1 MTVSAA
7 ALNSTVLSGGH
18 PRRFIAMLVFVLGA
32 LSATAPIAI
41 DLYLPAFPAMADA
54 LGAPESRIQL
64 TLTSMMIGMGVGQ
77 AFIGPLSD
85 RFGRRAPLLI
95 GMSVFTL
102 ASLACA
108 VTTSADLLIAMRF
121 LQGLSG
127 AAGVVVARAVI
138 RDHFEGDDMT
148 RFTAKM
154 MFVTMLAPML
164 GPIVGAQL
172 IRFGPWPTVFV
183 FMAVLSGLSTFLVW
197 KFLPESL
204 PARER
209 RSMGMREFG
218 SSLGTL
224 VRDAR
229 FIAPTLVVI
238 MNFSMLFTYVST
250 FSFISQEELGASP
263 GFYSLLFAAG
273 TLALLAG
280 NQTNMILIDR
290 SEPHQRMIWGMAIS
304 LTGVAWIAGVQFAG
318 AENLWT
324 IPTGIVLMMFGC
336 GVVFPN
342 AGAAA
347 MSSQPPQIAGTASA
361 FMGSLQMGAGGVMP
375 ALATLGGVTLGS
387 MTLGLSVYAVATAL
401 AVVWT
406 IRVYRSE
413 AAPVAA

>member
-1 MTVSAA
+1 MPPVTAP
-7 ALNSTVLSGGH
+7 GH
-18 PRRFIAMLVFVLGA
+18 SRRFIATMVFVLGA

-54 LGAPESRIQL
+54 LGTPESRIQL
-64 TLTSMMIGMGVGQ
+64 TLTAMMIGMGLGQ
-77 AFIGPLSD
+77 AVIGPLSD
-85 RFGRRAPLLI
+85 RIGRRKPLLI
-95 GMSVFTL
+95 GMAVFTL
-102 ASLACA
+102 TSLVCA
-108 VTTSADLLIAMRF
+108 IATSADLLIAMRF
-121 LQGLSG
+121 VQGLSG

-204 PARER
+204 PAEER
-209 RSMGMREFG
+209 RSMGAREFA

-238 MNFSMLFTYVST
+238 FNFSMLFTYVST
-250 FSFISQEELGASP
+250 FSFISQEELGASA
-263 GFYSLLFAAG
+263 GFFSLLFAMG

-280 NQTNMILIDR
+280 NQTNMLMIDR
-290 SEPHQRMIWGMAIS
+290 SLPHQRMIAGMSIS
-304 LTGVAWIAGVQFAG
+304 LAGVAWIAAVQLAG

-324 IPTGIVLMMFGC
+324 IPAGIVLMMFGC
-336 GVVFPN
+336 GVLFPN

-361 FMGSLQMGAGGVMP
+361 FMGSLQMGAGGAMP
-375 ALATLGGVTLGS
+375 ALATIGGVTLAN
-387 MTLGLSVYAVATAL
+387 MTWGLGVYATATAL

-406 IRVYRSE
+406 IAVYRRE
-413 AAPVAA
+413 RVASA

>member
-1 MTVSAA
+1 MSAA
-7 ALNSTVLSGGH
+7 AFMPPVAAPGH
-18 PRRFIAMLVFVLGA
+18 SRRFIATMVFVLGA

-41 DLYLPAFPAMADA
+41 DLSLPAFPAMAEA
-54 LGAPESRIQL
+54 LGSPESRIQL
-64 TLTSMMIGMGVGQ
+64 TLTSMMIGMGLGQ

-85 RFGRRAPLLI
+85 RIGRRKPLLI
-95 GMSVFTL
+95 GMMVFTVT
-102 ASLACA
+102 SLVCTVAQ
-108 VTTSADLLIAMRF
+108 SADLLIAMRF

-138 RDHFEGDDMT
+138 RDHFAGDDMT

-172 IRFGPWPTVFV
+172 IRFGPWQTVFV
-183 FMAVLSGLSTFLVW
+183 FMAALSVLTTFLVW

-204 PARER
+204 PAQER
-209 RSMGMREFG
+209 RAMGGREFAA
-218 SSLGTL
+218 SLWTL
-224 VRDAR
+224 IRDAR

-250 FSFISQEELGASP
+250 FSFISQNELGASA
-263 GFYSLLFAAG
+263 GFYSLLFALG

-280 NQTNMILIDR
+280 NQTNMLMIDR
-290 SEPHQRMIWGMAIS
+290 SESHQRMIVGMAIS
-304 LTGVAWIAGVQFAG
+304 LLGVAWIAGVQFAG

-324 IPTGIVLMMFGC
+324 VPAGIVLMMFGC

-361 FMGSLQMGAGGVMP
+361 FMGSLQMGAGGAMP
-375 ALATLGGVTLGS
+375 ALATIGGVTLAN
-387 MTLGLSVYAVATAL
+387 MTIGIGVYALATAA

-406 IRVYRSE
+406 ILVYRRE
-413 AAPVAA
+413 PVAAEA

>member
-1 MTVSAA
+1 MPPVAA
-7 ALNSTVLSGGH
+7 PGH
-18 PRRFIAMLVFVLGA
+18 SRRFIATMVFVLGA

-41 DLYLPAFPAMADA
+41 DLYLPAFPAMAEA
-54 LGAPESRIQL
+54 LGSPESRIQL
-64 TLTSMMIGMGVGQ
+64 TLTSMMIGMGLGQ

-85 RFGRRAPLLI
+85 RIGRRKPLLI
-95 GMSVFTL
+95 GMMVFTVT
-102 ASLACA
+102 SLVCTIAQ
-108 VTTSADLLIAMRF
+108 SADLLIAMRF

-138 RDHFEGDDMT
+138 RDHFAGDDMT

-172 IRFGPWPTVFV
+172 IRFGPWQTVFV
-183 FMAVLSGLSTFLVW
+183 FMAALSVLTTFLVW

-204 PARER
+204 PAQER
-209 RSMGMREFG
+209 RAMGGREFAA
-218 SSLGTL
+218 SLWTL
-224 VRDAR
+224 IRDAR

-250 FSFISQEELGASP
+250 FSFISQNELGASA
-263 GFYSLLFAAG
+263 GFYSLLFALG

-280 NQTNMILIDR
+280 NQTNMLMIDR
-290 SEPHQRMIWGMAIS
+290 SESHQRMIVGMAIS
-304 LTGVAWIAGVQFAG
+304 LLGVAWIAGVQFAG

-324 IPTGIVLMMFGC
+324 VPAGIVLMMFGC

-361 FMGSLQMGAGGVMP
+361 FMGSLQMGAGGAMP
-375 ALATLGGVTLGS
+375 ALATIGGVTLAN
-387 MTLGLSVYAVATAL
+387 MTIGIGVYALATAA

-406 IRVYRSE
+406 ILVYRRE
-413 AAPVAA
+413 PVAVEA

>member
-1 MTVSAA
+1 MPPVAA
-7 ALNSTVLSGGH
+7 SGH
-18 PRRFIAMLVFVLGA
+18 SRRFIATMVFVLGA

-54 LGAPESRIQL
+54 LGTPESRIQL
-64 TLTSMMIGMGVGQ
+64 TLTSMMIGMGIGQ
-77 AFIGPLSD
+77 AVIGPLSD
-85 RFGRRAPLLI
+85 RIGRRKPLLI
-95 GMSVFTL
+95 GMAVFTL
-102 ASLACA
+102 TSLVCA
-108 VTTSADLLIAMRF
+108 IATSADLLIAMRF
-121 LQGLSG
+121 VQGLSG

-204 PARER
+204 PAEER
-209 RSMGMREFG
+209 RSMGAREFA
-218 SSLGTL
+218 SSLGML

-238 MNFSMLFTYVST
+238 FNFSMLFTYVST
-250 FSFISQEELGASP
+250 FSFISQEELGASA
-263 GFYSLLFAAG
+263 GFFSLLFAIG

-280 NQTNMILIDR
+280 NQTNMLMIDR
-290 SEPHQRMIWGMAIS
+290 SRPHQRMIAGMSIS
-304 LTGVAWIAGVQFAG
+304 LAGVAWIAAVQLIG

-336 GVVFPN
+336 GVLFPN

-347 MSSQPPQIAGTASA
+347 MSSQAPQIAGTASA
-361 FMGSLQMGAGGVMP
+361 FMGSLQMGAGGAMP
-375 ALATLGGVTLGS
+375 ALATIGGVTLAN
-387 MTLGLSVYAVATAL
+387 MTWGLGVYATATAL

-406 IRVYRSE
+406 IAVYRRE
-413 AAPVAA
+413 RVAASA

>member
-1 MTVSAA
+1 MPPVAA
-7 ALNSTVLSGGH
+7 PGH
-18 PRRFIAMLVFVLGA
+18 SRRFIATMVFVLGA

-41 DLYLPAFPAMADA
+41 DLYLPAFPNMADA
-54 LGAPESRIQL
+54 LGSTESRIQL
-64 TLTSMMIGMGVGQ
+64 TLTSMMIGMGLGQ
-77 AFIGPLSD
+77 AVLGPLSD
-85 RFGRRAPLLI
+85 RFGRRKPLLI
-95 GMSVFTL
+95 GMAVFTL
-102 ASLACA
+102 TSLLCTVA
-108 VTTSADLLIAMRF
+108 TNADLLIAMRF
-121 LQGLSG
+121 VQGLSG

-138 RDHFEGDDMT
+138 RDHFAGDDMT

-172 IRFGPWPTVFV
+172 IRFGPWQLVFL
-183 FMAVLSGLSTFLVW
+183 FMAVLSALSTFLVW

-204 PARER
+204 PAKER
-209 RSMGMREFG
+209 RTMGGREFAA
-218 SSLGTL
+218 SLGTL

-250 FSFISQEELGASP
+250 FSFVSQEELGASA
-263 GFYSLLFAAG
+263 GFYSLLFAVG

-280 NQTNMILIDR
+280 NQANMLMIDR
-290 SEPHQRMIWGMAIS
+290 STPEQRMIVGMAIS
-304 LTGVAWIAGVQFAG
+304 LVGVAWLVAVQVVDA
-318 AENLWT
+318 ANLWT
-324 IPTGIVLMMFGC
+324 VPVGIVLMMLGC

-361 FMGSLQMGAGGVMP
+361 FMGSLQMGAGGAMP
-375 ALATLGGVTLGS
+375 ALATIGGVTLAS
-387 MTLGLSVYAVATAL
+387 MTMGIGVYALATAA

-406 IRVYRSE
+406 IRVYRRE
-413 AAPVAA
+413 PAVAAA

>member
-1 MTVSAA
+1 MSAA
-7 ALNSTVLSGGH
+7 AFIPPVAAPGH
-18 PRRFIAMLVFVLGA
+18 SRRFIATMVFVLGA

-54 LGAPESRIQL
+54 LGSPESRIQL
-64 TLTSMMIGMGVGQ
+64 TLTSMMIGMGLGQ

-85 RFGRRAPLLI
+85 RIGRRKPLLI
-95 GMSVFTL
+95 GMMVFTVT
-102 ASLACA
+102 SLVCTVAQ
-108 VTTSADLLIAMRF
+108 SADLLIVMRF
-121 LQGLSG
+121 IQGLSG

-138 RDHFEGDDMT
+138 RDHFAGDDMT

-172 IRFGPWPTVFV
+172 IRFGPWQTVFV
-183 FMAVLSGLSTFLVW
+183 FMAVLSVLTTFLVW
-197 KFLPESL
+197 RFLPESL
-204 PARER
+204 PAQER
-209 RSMGMREFG
+209 RAMGGREFAA
-218 SSLGTL
+218 SLWTL

-250 FSFISQEELGASP
+250 FSFISQNELGATA
-263 GFYSLLFAAG
+263 GFYSLLFALG

-280 NQTNMILIDR
+280 NQVNMLMIDH
-290 SEPHQRMIWGMAIS
+290 SESNQRMITGMAIS
-304 LTGVAWIAGVQFAG
+304 LAGVAWIAAVQFAG

-324 IPTGIVLMMFGC
+324 VPAGIVLMMFGC

-361 FMGSLQMGAGGVMP
+361 FMGSLQMGAGGAMP
-375 ALATLGGVTLGS
+375 ALATIGGVTLAN
-387 MTLGLSVYAVATAL
+387 MTIGLSVYAVATAA

-406 IRVYRSE
+406 IAVYRKE
-413 AAPVAA
+413 PAIA

>member
-1 MTVSAA
+1 MPPVAA
-7 ALNSTVLSGGH
+7 PGH
-18 PRRFIAMLVFVLGA
+18 SRRFIATMVFVLGA

-54 LGAPESRIQL
+54 LGSPESRIQL
-64 TLTSMMIGMGVGQ
+64 TLTSMMIGMGLGQ

-85 RFGRRAPLLI
+85 RIGRRKPLLI
-95 GMSVFTL
+95 GMMVFTVT
-102 ASLACA
+102 SLVCTVAQ
-108 VTTSADLLIAMRF
+108 SADLLIAMRF

-138 RDHFEGDDMT
+138 RDHFAGDDMT

-172 IRFGPWPTVFV
+172 IRFGPWQTVFV
-183 FMAVLSGLSTFLVW
+183 FMAALSVLTTFLVW

-204 PARER
+204 PAQER
-209 RSMGMREFG
+209 RAMGGREFAA
-218 SSLGTL
+218 SLWTL

-250 FSFISQEELGASP
+250 FSFISQNELGASA
-263 GFYSLLFAAG
+263 GFYSLLFALG

-280 NQTNMILIDR
+280 NQTNMLMIDR
-290 SEPHQRMIWGMAIS
+290 SESHQRMIVGMAIS
-304 LTGVAWIAGVQFAG
+304 LLGVAWIAGVQFAG

-324 IPTGIVLMMFGC
+324 VPAGIVLMMFGC

-361 FMGSLQMGAGGVMP
+361 FMGSLQMGAGGAMP
-375 ALATLGGVTLGS
+375 ALATIGGVTLVN
-387 MTLGLSVYAVATAL
+387 MTIGIGVYALATAA

-406 IRVYRSE
+406 ILVYRREPAAAE
-413 AAPVAA
+413 A

>member
-1 MTVSAA
+1 MSAA
-7 ALNSTVLSGGH
+7 AFIPPVAAPGH
-18 PRRFIAMLVFVLGA
+18 SRRFIATMVFVLGA

-54 LGAPESRIQL
+54 LGTPESRIQL
-64 TLTSMMIGMGVGQ
+64 TLTSMMVGMGLGQ

-85 RFGRRAPLLI
+85 RIGRRKPLLI
-95 GMSVFTL
+95 GMMVFTVT
-102 ASLACA
+102 SLVCTVAQ
-108 VTTSADLLIAMRF
+108 SADLLIAMRF
-121 LQGLSG
+121 IQGLSG

-138 RDHFEGDDMT
+138 RDHFAGDDMT

-164 GPIVGAQL
+164 GPVVGAQL
-172 IRFGPWPTVFV
+172 IRFGPWQTVFV
-183 FMAVLSGLSTFLVW
+183 FMAALSVLTTFLVW

-204 PARER
+204 PAQER
-209 RSMGMREFG
+209 RAMGGREFAA
-218 SSLGTL
+218 SLGTL

-250 FSFISQEELGASP
+250 FSFISQQELGASA
-263 GFYSLLFAAG
+263 GFFSLLFAVG

-280 NQTNMILIDR
+280 NQANMFMIDR
-290 SEPHQRMIWGMAIS
+290 SASHQRMVAGMAIS
-304 LTGVAWIAGVQFAG
+304 LAGVAWMAGVQFAD
-318 AENLWT
+318 AANLWT
-324 IPTGIVLMMFGC
+324 VPAGIVLMMFGC

-361 FMGSLQMGAGGVMP
+361 FMGATQMGAGGAMP
-375 ALATLGGVTLGS
+375 ALATIGGVTLAN
-387 MTLGLSVYAVATAL
+387 MTIGIAVYAVATAA

-406 IRVYRSE
+406 IAVYRKE
-413 AAPVAA
+413 PALA

>member
-1 MTVSAA
+1 MSAA
-7 ALNSTVLSGGH
+7 AFMPPAVADGH
-18 PRRFIAMLVFVLGA
+18 SRRFIATMVFVLGA

-41 DLYLPAFPAMADA
+41 DLYLPAFPAMAEA
-54 LGAPESRIQL
+54 FGTPESRIQL
-64 TLTSMMIGMGVGQ
+64 TLTSMMIGMGLGQ
-77 AFIGPLSD
+77 AVVGPLSD
-85 RFGRRAPLLI
+85 RFGRRKPLLI

-102 ASLACA
+102 ASLLCA
-108 VTTSADLLIAMRF
+108 VATSADLLIVLRF

-138 RDHFEGDDMT
+138 RDHFAGDDMT

-172 IRFGPWPTVFV
+172 IRFGPWQTVFV
-183 FMAVLSGLSTFLVW
+183 FMAVLSALSTFLVW

-204 PARER
+204 PAEER
-209 RSMGMREFG
+209 RSMTAREFG
-218 SSLGTL
+218 SALVTL
-224 VRDAR
+224 VRDAH
-229 FIAPTLVVI
+229 FIAPTIAVL

-263 GFYSLLFAAG
+263 GFFSLLFAVG

-280 NQTNMILIDR
+280 NQANMMAIDR
-290 SEPHQRMIWGMAIS
+290 TRSSSRMITGMAIS
-304 LTGVAWIAGVQFAG
+304 LAGVAWLVGVQVAGV
-318 AENLWT
+318 ENLWT
-324 IPTGIVLMMFGC
+324 VPAGIVLMMFGC

-361 FMGSLQMGAGGVMP
+361 FMGSLQMAAGGALP
-375 ALATLGGVTLGS
+375 ALATVGGVTLAS
-387 MTLGLSVYAVATAL
+387 MTLGIGVYAVATAV
-401 AVVWT
+401 AVAWT
-406 IRVYRSE
+406 IAVYRRE
-413 AAPVAA
+413 PVEGIE

>member
-7 ALNSTVLSGGH
+7 ALNSPAVSGGH
-18 PRRFIAMLVFVLGA
+18 SRRSIATMVFVLGA

-41 DLYLPAFPAMADA
+41 DLYLPAFPDMADA
-54 LGAPESRIQL
+54 LGTPEARIQL
-64 TLTSMMIGMGVGQ
+64 TLTSMMIGMGIGQ

-85 RFGRRAPLLI
+85 RIGRRKPLLI
-95 GMSVFTL
+95 GMALFTL
-102 ASLACA
+102 TSLVCA
-108 VTTSADLLIAMRF
+108 VATSADLLIAMRF
-121 LQGLSG
+121 VQGLSG

-138 RDHFEGDDMT
+138 RDHFHGDDMT

-164 GPIVGAQL
+164 GPIVGAQIINL
-172 IRFGPWPTVFV
+172 APWPAVFV
-183 FMAVLSGLSTFLVW
+183 FMAVLSTLSTFLVW

-204 PARER
+204 PANER
-209 RSMGMREFG
+209 RAMGMREFG
-218 SSLGTL
+218 STVATL

-229 FIAPTLVVI
+229 FIAPTLIVI
-238 MNFSMLFTYVST
+238 MNFAMLFTYVST
-250 FSFISQEELGASP
+250 FSFISQNELGASA

-280 NQTNMILIDR
+280 NQANMLMIDR
-290 SEPHQRMIWGMAIS
+290 SRSNQRMVTGMAIS
-304 LTGVAWIAGVQFAG
+304 LTGVAWLAGVQFAG

-324 IPTGIVLMMFGC
+324 VPAGIVLMMFGC
-336 GVVFPN
+336 GVIFPN

-361 FMGSLQMGAGGVMP
+361 FMGSVQMGAGGAMP
-375 ALATLGGVTLGS
+375 ALATIGGVTLAN
-387 MTLGLSVYAVATAL
+387 MTLGIGVYAVATAL

-406 IRVYRSE
+406 IRVYRREPAE
-413 AAPVAA
+413 AVA

>member
-1 MTVSAA
+1 MSAA
-7 ALNSTVLSGGH
+7 ALHSPALPGGH
-18 PRRFIAMLVFVLGA
+18 SRRSIATMVFVLGA

-41 DLYLPAFPAMADA
+41 DLYLPAFPDMAGA
-54 LGAPESRIQL
+54 LGTPEARIQL
-64 TLTSMMIGMGVGQ
+64 TLTSMMVGMGIGQ

-85 RFGRRAPLLI
+85 RIGRRKPLLI
-95 GMSVFTL
+95 GMVLFTL
-102 ASLACA
+102 TSLVCA
-108 VTTSADLLIAMRF
+108 VATSADLLIAMRF

-138 RDHFEGDDMT
+138 RDHFQGDDMT

-164 GPIVGAQL
+164 GPIIGAQL
-172 IRFGPWPTVFV
+172 IRFGPWPVVFV
-183 FMAVLSGLSTFLVW
+183 FMAVLSTLSTFLVW

-204 PARER
+204 PAVER

-218 SSLGTL
+218 ASVVAL
-224 VRDAR
+224 VRDAS
-229 FIAPTLVVI
+229 FIAPTLIVI

-250 FSFISQEELGASP
+250 FSFISQNELGASA

-280 NQTNMILIDR
+280 NQTNMLMIDR
-290 SEPHQRMIWGMAIS
+290 SDSNHRMVIGMGIS
-304 LTGVAWIAGVQFAG
+304 LTGVAWLAGVQLAG

-324 IPTGIVLMMFGC
+324 VTAGIIVMMFGC

-347 MSSQPPQIAGTASA
+347 MSSQPPQVAGTASA
-361 FMGSLQMGAGGVMP
+361 FMGALQMGAGGALP
-375 ALATLGGVTLGS
+375 ALATIGGVTLAN
-387 MTLGLSVYAVATAL
+387 MTLGISVYAVATAL

-406 IRVYRSE
+406 IRVYRRKP
-413 AAPVAA
+413 ALAD

>member
-1 MTVSAA
+1 MSAA
-7 ALNSTVLSGGH
+7 AFMPPVAAPGH
-18 PRRFIAMLVFVLGA
+18 SRRFIATMVFVLGA

-54 LGAPESRIQL
+54 LGSPESRIQL
-64 TLTSMMIGMGVGQ
+64 TLTSMMIGMGLGQ

-85 RFGRRAPLLI
+85 RIGRRKPLLI
-95 GMSVFTL
+95 GMMVFTVT
-102 ASLACA
+102 SLVCTVAQ
-108 VTTSADLLIAMRF
+108 SADLLIAMRF

-138 RDHFEGDDMT
+138 RDHFAGDDMT

-172 IRFGPWPTVFV
+172 IRFGPWQTVFV
-183 FMAVLSGLSTFLVW
+183 FMAALSVLTTFLVW

-204 PARER
+204 PAQER
-209 RSMGMREFG
+209 RAMGGREFAA
-218 SSLGTL
+218 SLWTL

-250 FSFISQEELGASP
+250 FSFISQNELGASA
-263 GFYSLLFAAG
+263 GFYSLLFALG

-280 NQTNMILIDR
+280 NQTNMLMIDR
-290 SEPHQRMIWGMAIS
+290 SESHQRMIVGMAIS
-304 LTGVAWIAGVQFAG
+304 LLGVAWIAGVQFAG

-324 IPTGIVLMMFGC
+324 VPAGIVLMMFGC

-361 FMGSLQMGAGGVMP
+361 FMGSLQMGAGGAMP
-375 ALATLGGVTLGS
+375 ALATIGGVTLVN
-387 MTLGLSVYAVATAL
+387 MTIGIGVYALATAA

-406 IRVYRSE
+406 ILVYRREPAAAE
-413 AAPVAA
+413 A

>member
-1 MTVSAA
+1 MPPVAA
-7 ALNSTVLSGGH
+7 PGH
-18 PRRFIAMLVFVLGA
+18 SRRFIATMVFVLGA

-41 DLYLPAFPAMADA
+41 DLYLPAFPAMAEA
-54 LGAPESRIQL
+54 LGSPESRIQL
-64 TLTSMMIGMGVGQ
+64 TLTSMMIGMGLGQ

-85 RFGRRAPLLI
+85 RIGRRKPLLI
-95 GMSVFTL
+95 GMMVFTVT
-102 ASLACA
+102 SLVCTVAQ
-108 VTTSADLLIAMRF
+108 SADLLIAMRF

-138 RDHFEGDDMT
+138 RDHFAGDDMT

-172 IRFGPWPTVFV
+172 IRFGPWQTVFV
-183 FMAVLSGLSTFLVW
+183 FMAALSVLTTFLVW

-204 PARER
+204 PAQER
-209 RSMGMREFG
+209 RAMGGREFAA
-218 SSLGTL
+218 SLWTL
-224 VRDAR
+224 IRDAR

-250 FSFISQEELGASP
+250 FSFISQNELGASA
-263 GFYSLLFAAG
+263 GFYSLLFALG

-280 NQTNMILIDR
+280 NQTNMLMIDR
-290 SEPHQRMIWGMAIS
+290 SESHQRMIVGMAMS
-304 LTGVAWIAGVQFAG
+304 LLGVAWIAGVQFAG

-324 IPTGIVLMMFGC
+324 VPAGIVLMMFGC

-361 FMGSLQMGAGGVMP
+361 FMGSLQMGAGGAMP
-375 ALATLGGVTLGS
+375 ALATIGGVTLAN
-387 MTLGLSVYAVATAL
+387 MTIGIGVYALATAA

-406 IRVYRSE
+406 ILVYRRE
-413 AAPVAA
+413 PVAVEA

>member
-1 MTVSAA
+1 MPPVGAD
-7 ALNSTVLSGGH
+7 GH
-18 PRRFIAMLVFVLGA
+18 SRRFIATMVFVLGA

-54 LGAPESRIQL
+54 LGTPESRIQL
-64 TLTSMMIGMGVGQ
+64 TLTSMMIGMGLGQ
-77 AFIGPLSD
+77 AVIGPLSD
-85 RFGRRAPLLI
+85 RIGRRKPLLI
-95 GMSVFTL
+95 GMAVFTL
-102 ASLACA
+102 TSLVCA
-108 VTTSADLLIAMRF
+108 IATSADLLIAMRF

-172 IRFGPWPTVFV
+172 IRFGPWQTVFV
-183 FMAVLSGLSTFLVW
+183 FMAVLSALSTFLVW
-197 KFLPESL
+197 RFLPESL
-204 PARER
+204 PAEDR
-209 RSMGMREFG
+209 RVMTGPEFA

-224 VRDAR
+224 VRDPR
-229 FIAPTLVVI
+229 FMAPTIVVI

-250 FSFISQEELGASP
+250 FSFISQQELGASP
-263 GFYSLLFAAG
+263 GFFSLLFAIG

-280 NQTNMILIDR
+280 NQANMLMIDR
-290 SEPHQRMIWGMAIS
+290 SRSEQRMIAGMAIS
-304 LTGVAWIAGVQFAG
+304 LAGIAWLVVVQMVDVA
-318 AENLWT
+318 NLWT
-324 IPTGIVLMMFGC
+324 IPIGIATMMLGC
-336 GVVFPN
+336 GVLFPN

-361 FMGSLQMGAGGVMP
+361 FMGSVQMAAGGVMP
-375 ALATLGGVTLGS
+375 ALATIGGVTLAS
-387 MTLGLSVYAVATAL
+387 MTFGVGLYGLITAA

-406 IRVYRSE
+406 IRVYRK
-413 AAPVAA
+413 APNPAMA

>member
-1 MTVSAA
+1 MPTVAA
-7 ALNSTVLSGGH
+7 PGH
-18 PRRFIAMLVFVLGA
+18 SRRFIATMVFVLGA

-41 DLYLPAFPAMADA
+41 DLYLPAFPSMADA

-64 TLTSMMIGMGVGQ
+64 TLTSMMIGMGLGQ
-77 AFIGPLSD
+77 AVIGPLSD
-85 RFGRRAPLLI
+85 RFGRRGPLLI

-102 ASLACA
+102 ASLLCA
-108 VTTSADLLIAMRF
+108 VATSADLLVALRF

-138 RDHFEGDDMT
+138 RDHFQGDDMT

-172 IRFGPWPTVFV
+172 IRFGPWQTVFV
-183 FMAVLSGLSTFLVW
+183 FMAVLSAMSTFLVW
-197 KFLPESL
+197 RFLPESL
-204 PARER
+204 PAAER
-209 RSMGMREFG
+209 RTMTGREFG
-218 SSLGTL
+218 SALATL
-224 VRDAR
+224 VRDAH
-229 FIAPTLVVI
+229 FIAPTIAVL

-263 GFYSLLFAAG
+263 GFFSILFAFG

-280 NQTNMILIDR
+280 NQLNMLLIDR
-290 SEPHQRMIWGMAIS
+290 CKSSSRMIAGMTVS
-304 LTGVAWIAGVQFAG
+304 LAGVAWLTGVQFAG

-324 IPTGIVLMMFGC
+324 VPAGIILMMFGC
-336 GVVFPN
+336 GIVFPN

-361 FMGSLQMGAGGVMP
+361 FMGSLQMAAGGALP
-375 ALATLGGVTLGS
+375 ALATIGGVTLAS
-387 MTLGLSVYAVATAL
+387 MTLGIGVYALATAA
-401 AVVWT
+401 AVAWT
-406 IRVYRSE
+406 IAVYRKKPL
-413 AAPVAA
+413 AGIA